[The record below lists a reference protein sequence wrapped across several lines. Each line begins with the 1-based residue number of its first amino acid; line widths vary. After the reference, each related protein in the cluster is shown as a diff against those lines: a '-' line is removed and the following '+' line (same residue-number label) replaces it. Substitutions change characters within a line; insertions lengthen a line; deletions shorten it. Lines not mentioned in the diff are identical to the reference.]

1 MDNDNQD
8 DLVNNEIKNEE
19 VDHIK
24 VLRVDNV
31 LNSQVIDIPSDLK
44 QNIIS
49 VNNLNNKEEQKESQR
64 QNKKITTEIP
74 N

>member
-1 MDNDNQD
+1 MDNENQD

-31 LNSQVIDIPSDLK
+31 LNS
-44 QNIIS
+44 
-49 VNNLNNKEEQKESQR
+49 
-64 QNKKITTEIP
+64 
-74 N
+74 

>member
-8 DLVNNEIKNEE
+8 DLINNEIKDEK

-31 LNSQVIDIPSDLK
+31 LNL
-44 QNIIS
+44 
-49 VNNLNNKEEQKESQR
+49 
-64 QNKKITTEIP
+64 
-74 N
+74 